1 MIILQPDL
9 CSRQRLRRRDASR
22 CRTSLRDRFQI
33 RRIRRIRRSG
43 ARSAVNAQNLID
55 GRTQLVAD
63 TRADDHLQAVLFNH
77 AQHTVHLSDGLF
89 VHLGQ
94 VFVLDAD
101 TGRALFDRY
110 KIFLTAGK
118 LDQRLCR
125 R

>member
-1 MIILQPDL
+1 M
-9 CSRQRLRRRDASR
+9 AS
-22 CRTSLRDRFQI
+22 DR
-33 RRIRRIRRSG
+33 
-43 ARSAVNAQNLID
+43 D

-101 TGRALFDRY
+101 TGRAVFDRY

-118 LDQRLCR
+118 LNQRLCR